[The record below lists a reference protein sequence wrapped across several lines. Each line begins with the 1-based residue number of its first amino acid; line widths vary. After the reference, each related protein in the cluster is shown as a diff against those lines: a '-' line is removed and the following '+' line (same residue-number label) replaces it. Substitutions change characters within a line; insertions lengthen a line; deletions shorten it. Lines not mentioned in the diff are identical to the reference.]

1 MYMAIFLN
9 LTSAPAWMTTG
20 GWAEALP
27 RRAGVDV
34 GGEAEV
40 EVEAG
45 VEEMGRA
52 ELSGRGVQ
60 GVGPGLGGW
69 PDV

>member
-1 MYMAIFLN
+1 
-9 LTSAPAWMTTG
+9 MTTG

-27 RRAGVDV
+27 RRAGVEV
-34 GGEAEV
+34 GAEV
-40 EVEAG
+40 EVEVE

-52 ELSGRGVQ
+52 ELSGSGVQ

-69 PDV
+69 PDVYISERDRRSA